1 MAEKKFRSEGF
12 EVAVEHVL
20 TEVRVLGHEANVR
33 RVGLRKKG
41 ALPRG
46 SGRAAA
52 LGYTGITAG
61 VAVFQLALALGA
73 PWGSYAMGGAFPGQY
88 PTFMRIEALFGAALL
103 AVMAGVVLSRAGLA
117 LPRLSRASRWLVW
130 IIVAYGV
137 VGLVLNLISPSGGER
152 AIWTP
157 VALVLLACSF
167 VVATGTRTSKG

>member
-103 AVMAGVVLSRAGLA
+103 AVMAGVVARFTVARVDYRGVWG
-117 LPRLSRASRWLVW
+117 RWARVESHF
-130 IIVAYGV
+130 A
-137 VGLVLNLISPSGGER
+137 ER
-152 AIWTP
+152 
-157 VALVLLACSF
+157 
-167 VVATGTRTSKG
+167 R